1 MSVKRSADE
10 MENEA
15 SVSLQDYVAEDEEMQ
30 DTADAVLGASDDQEC
45 TYTKG
50 YVKRQ
55 ALYACYTCCTSEDPP
70 AGVCLACSLEC
81 HNGHDLYELYT
92 KRNFRCDCGNEKFS
106 MKCKLESE
114 KDPDNGENV
123 YSQNF
128 RGLYCTCHRPYPDEE
143 DDVEDEMIQC
153 VVCEDWFHSRHLGE
167 TSVPSNMDFA
177 EMICLECTKRC
188 NFLLKYSALMVA
200 PTKVE
205 KDLENFDVN
214 VVDVPNASCSSELK
228 IEHKSLVNDDIKVD
242 NEKDELDKSAGV
254 SCSINGAI
262 PIKINGATFWPAQW
276 RAVLCQC
283 QDCHKIYDD
292 LKVKFLLDESDT
304 VSAYEDEGKK
314 RAREKKIAQEQTAF
328 AGMSRFLQV
337 EMLSGYQDIKEGFYE
352 HFRKF
357 AEEGK
362 VVTEADVRK
371 FFTLLKNKRQKLDMS
386 YNCR

>member
-10 MENEA
+10 MEDEA
-15 SVSLQDYVAEDEEMQ
+15 SVSLQDYVAEDQEMQ

-55 ALYACYTCCTSEDPP
+55 ALYACYTCSTPQDPL

-106 MKCKLESE
+106 MKCKLCSE
-114 KDPDNGENV
+114 KDSDNSENV
-123 YSQNF
+123 YGQNF

-143 DDVEDEMIQC
+143 DDIEDEMIQC
-153 VVCEDWFHSRHLGE
+153 AVCEDWYHSRHLGD
-167 TSVPSNMDFA
+167 TSIPSNMAFA
-177 EMICLECTKRC
+177 EMICFDCTKKC
-188 NFLLKYSALMVA
+188 SFLLKYSALFVS

-205 KDLENFDVN
+205 KDLECVSVN
-214 VVDVPNASCSSELK
+214 VVDVPPSRS
-228 IEHKSLVNDDIKVD
+228 DDIKAEETV
-242 NEKDELDKSAGV
+242 EKDATNKRQADISVANCCLV
-254 SCSINGAI
+254 IGAI
-262 PIKINGATFWPAQW
+262 PVKINGATFWPSGW
-276 RAVLCQC
+276 RAVLCKC
-283 QDCHKIYDD
+283 QACRKIYED
-292 LKVKFLLDESDT
+292 LKVSFLLDENDT
-304 VSAYEDEGKK
+304 VAAYEEEGKK
-314 RAREKKIAQEQTAF
+314 RALEKKSAREQTAF

-352 HFRKF
+352 HFKKF

-362 VVTEADVRK
+362 VVTEADVKK
-371 FFTLLKNKRQKLDMS
+371 FFSVLKNKRQKLDMS